1 MGVTHRLFYRLEN
14 ATVDVDVDEAQYN
27 INFEST
33 VDKPFLLPKNNID
46 MLISTF

>member
-1 MGVTHRLFYRLEN
+1 M
-14 ATVDVDVDEAQYN
+14 TVDVDVDEAQYN

-33 VDKPFLLPKNNID
+33 VDKPFLFPKKTLIY

>member
-1 MGVTHRLFYRLEN
+1 MSLTDCFIDLNN

-27 INFEST
+27 INFKST